1 MLKING
7 QEISGV
13 MATDGKFKSAFC
25 NQPYAARKFGTAVT
39 FPQFKINGQPAQ
51 FAAPG
56 TRPTFTLRKTLTLSD
71 LTSEGVYWVLNTD
84 TDPIILQKL
93 SNGLPTGDTIEI
105 GPRPAVSGQVWVVVE
120 IIGGGGGGSGGG
132 AALNGVGG
140 GAGAYGLFA
149 TSYFAIRWK
158 GADYKGDNVQETLS
172 SSGETYLRGNGAGS
186 SNRGEAHAGAVVI
199 IGDTTGSS
207 GAMYENDGIYITG
220 GEGGDGGTPGSGG
233 RVIVNYNDNNTSP
246 MERGRLVVLYTS
258 NGSNGYAGL
267 SGTHTFEDITLSCG
281 LEGETVCEKTYGPY
295 SVESN
300 EAGAGGNSFFG
311 AGGAPGNGYGDDGE
325 SPAATAYG
333 AGGGGGRMKPF
344 GSTTGGNGSGAVINI
359 YY

>member
-13 MATDGKFKSAFC
+13 MSTDGKFKSAFC
-25 NQPYAARKFGTAVT
+25 NQPYAAHKFGTAVT
-39 FPQFKINGQPAQ
+39 FPQFKINGQPVQ

-56 TRPTFTLRKTLTLSD
+56 TRPTFTLRKTLMLSD
-71 LTSEGVYWVLNTD
+71 LTEDAHWYLETAE
-84 TDPIILQKL
+84 DPIKLYKL
-93 SNGLPTGDTIEI
+93 SADGQIRDEIEI
-105 GPRPAVSGQVWVVVE
+105 GPRPATSGRAWVVVE
-120 IIGGGGGGSGGG
+120 IIGGGGGGVGGG
-132 AALNGVGG
+132 ATLNGVGG

-149 TSYFAIRWK
+149 TSYCTIRWR
-158 GADYKGDNVQETLS
+158 GADYKGDNIQETLD

-199 IGDTTGSS
+199 IGSETGVN
-207 GAMYENDGIYITG
+207 GGMYAKDGIYLTG
-220 GEGGDGGTPGSGG
+220 GEGGNGGTPGRGG

-246 MERGRLVVLYTS
+246 MERGWLVVLYTS

-267 SGTHTFEDITLSCG
+267 SGDHTFEQITVRCG
-281 LEGETVCEKTYGPY
+281 YEGETQCEKVYGPY
-295 SVESN
+295 TSNTN
-300 EAGAGGNSFFG
+300 EAGGGGNSFMG
-311 AGGAPGNGYGDDGE
+311 AGGSAGNAYGDDGGD
-325 SPAATAYG
+325 AGGYG

-344 GSTTGGNGSGAVINI
+344 GSTTGGNGGGAVINI

>member
-25 NQPYAARKFGTAVT
+25 NQPYAAHKFGTAVT
-39 FPQFKINGQPAQ
+39 FPQFKINGQPVQ

-71 LTSEGVYWVLNTD
+71 LTEGTYWFLNTNA
-84 TDPIILQKL
+84 DPIVLQKC
-93 SNGLPTGDTIEI
+93 SNGIPTGDTIEI
-105 GPRPAVSGQVWVVVE
+105 GPKPAGDELTWVVVE
-120 IIGGGGGGSGGG
+120 IIGGGGGGVGGG

-149 TSYFAIRWK
+149 TDYCTIRWK
-158 GADYKGDNVQETLS
+158 GADYKGDSVQETLG

-199 IGDTTGSS
+199 IGDEKG
-207 GAMYENDGIYITG
+207 GGMYENDGIYITG
-220 GEGGDGGTPGSGG
+220 GEGGNGGTPGSGG
-233 RVIVNYNDNNTSP
+233 RVIFNYNDNNTSP
-246 MERGRLVVLYTS
+246 MEHGLLVVLYTS
-258 NGSNGYAGL
+258 NGSNGYAGY
-267 SGTHTFEDITLSCG
+267 SGTHTFEATKLSCG
-281 LEGETVCEKTYGPY
+281 LDGETVCEKTYGPY
-295 SVESN
+295 SDESN

-311 AGGAPGNGYGDDGE
+311 AGGAPGNSYGDDGE
-325 SPAATAYG
+325 SPAAAAYG
-333 AGGGGGRMKPF
+333 AGGGGGRMKPL
-344 GSTTGGNGSGAVINI
+344 GSTTGGNGGRAVIKI

>member
-13 MATDGKFKSAFC
+13 MATNGKFKSAFC
-25 NQPYAARKFGTAVT
+25 NQPYAAHKFGTAVT
-39 FPQFKINGQPAQ
+39 FPQFKINGQPVQ

-71 LTSEGVYWVLNTD
+71 LTESAYWLLNTG
-84 TDPIILQKL
+84 TDPIRLEEFV
-93 SNGLPTGDTIEI
+93 NGNPTGDTIEI
-105 GPRPAVSGQVWVVVE
+105 GPRPAVSGLAWVVVE
-120 IIGGGGGGSGGG
+120 IIGGGGGGVGGG
-132 AALNGVGG
+132 TALNGVGG

-149 TSYFAIRWK
+149 TSYCSISWQ
-158 GADYKGDNVQETLS
+158 GADYKGDNVQVTLD

-199 IGDTTGSS
+199 IGDEIGSS
-207 GAMYENDGIYITG
+207 TYDNDGIYITG

-233 RVIVNYNDNNTSP
+233 RVIFNYNDNHTSP
-246 MERGRLVVLYTS
+246 MERGWLVVLYTS
-258 NGSNGYAGL
+258 NGSNGYEGL

-281 LEGETVCEKTYGPY
+281 LDGETVCEKTYGPY

-311 AGGAPGNGYGDDGE
+311 AGGEPGNAYGEDGK

-344 GSTTGGNGSGAVINI
+344 GSTTGGNGGGAVINF

>member
-13 MATDGKFKSAFC
+13 MSTDGKFKSAFC
-25 NQPYAARKFGTAVT
+25 NQPYAAHKFGTAVT
-39 FPQFKINGQPAQ
+39 FPQFKINGQPVQ

-56 TRPTFTLRKTLTLSD
+56 TRPTFTLRKTLMLSD
-71 LTSEGVYWVLNTD
+71 LTEHAYWLLNTVA
-84 TDPIILQKL
+84 DPIKLQKL
-93 SNGLPTGDTIEI
+93 SADGQISDEIEI
-105 GPRPAVSGQVWVVVE
+105 GPRPATSGSAWVVVE
-120 IIGGGGGGSGGG
+120 IIGGGGGGVGGG

-149 TSYFAIRWK
+149 TSYCTIQWR
-158 GADYKGDNVQETLS
+158 GAGYNGDNIQETLD

-199 IGDTTGSS
+199 IGDETGGSI
-207 GAMYENDGIYITG
+207 YDDDGIYITG

-233 RVIVNYNDNNTSP
+233 RVIFNYNDNNTSP
-246 MERGRLVVLYTS
+246 MERGWLVVLYTS
-258 NGSNGYAGL
+258 NGSNGYEGL

-281 LEGETVCEKTYGPY
+281 LEGETACEKTYGPY

-311 AGGAPGNGYGDDGE
+311 AGGAPGNSYEDDGE
-325 SPAATAYG
+325 NPATTAYG

-344 GSTTGGNGSGAVINI
+344 GSTTGGNGGGAVINI